1 MPVPIG
7 GATIGKAIGTPLPLD
22 LFGPGGRVL
31 DFADKLLGGGGGP
44 VTSGPA
50 VAAPVITFANSFSV
64 AGQGA
69 RADAA
74 SSPNVTSSGP
84 STAAPN
90 LPLFSPSTGGGAIV
104 RTQPTTLTAE
114 SGDLLPWIIGAA
126 AIVGGAM
133 LLSR

>member
-1 MPVPIG
+1 M
-7 GATIGKAIGTPLPLD
+7 ALD
-22 LFGPGGRVL
+22 LFGPGGSVL
-31 DFADKLLGGGGGP
+31 DVAGKLLGGGGGP

-64 AGQGA
+64 AGKGG
-69 RADAA
+69 RAEAA

-90 LPLFSPSTGGGAIV
+90 VPLFSPSTGGGAIV
-104 RTQPTTLTAE
+104 RTQPMASTA
-114 SGDLLPWIIGAA
+114 SNGDLLPWIIGAA
-126 AIVGGAM
+126 AIVGGAL